1 MGLQKAADIENISV
15 IPTGLFIDKLLGCGG
30 IPRKRIVELVGAP
43 GGGKSTLCLQIVAEA
58 QKTGARCLWVD
69 IEGTFTP
76 LYARKLG
83 VEMEKLDVLRERNG
97 EDALNQVIEFV
108 ENETYDLIVFD
119 SIGQI
124 VPREAREKQIG
135 ERQIGGQA
143 RIIGHFIRN
152 VAVMLPEKN
161 VAIIGVNQQ
170 QVDIMTGKTSS
181 RGGESWNYH
190 KAVSVHL
197 KKKFGVVLKQGEN
210 VIGFQVTAE
219 VREKNKMAGNV
230 GLKIDANFIN
240 GEGFSKS
247 ADLLGDAIDAGV
259 LEKRGNTF
267 YFEGEKLGMISKVRE
282 LVKDESFAEKLKT
295 AIDGLQSA

>member
-1 MGLQKAADIENISV
+1 MSVTKASAIENIEV
-15 IPTGLFIDKLLGCGG
+15 IPTGLFVDKLFGCGG
-30 IPRKRIVELVGAP
+30 IPKKRIVELVGAP
-43 GGGKSTLCLQIVAEA
+43 GGGKSTLCLQMVAEA

-83 VEMEKLDVLRERNG
+83 VDMDNLDVLRERNG
-97 EDALNQVIEFV
+97 EDALNQVLEFV
-108 ENETYDLIVFD
+108 ENETYDLIIFD

-152 VAVMLPEKN
+152 VAVILPEKN
-161 VAIIGVNQQ
+161 VALIGVNQQ
-170 QVDIMTGKTSS
+170 QVDIMSGKTSS

-190 KAVSVHL
+190 KAISIHL
-197 KKKFGVVLKQGEN
+197 KKKFGVVLKSGEN

-219 VREKNKMAGNV
+219 VKEKNKMAGNV

-259 LEKRGNTF
+259 VEKKGNLY
-267 YFEGEKLGMISKVRE
+267 YFKGEKIGMITKVRE
-282 LVKDESFAEKLKT
+282 WAKEHEEELKE
-295 AIDGLQSA
+295 ALNGGA